1 MTVKSIVTTS
11 FVIGTLSLGLFA
23 CGEEAPEKT
32 ETTSKVQVNGDVV
45 ATVNGSPIGSEDFA
59 LLATRKSPGKGDGL
73 SLEERKEVL
82 DDLVTEELLYQ
93 KALKEGYDK
102 DPKVKKVMV
111 NALIRN
117 EIYDSIKNSDFSDAE
132 LEAYYNEH
140 IEEFTVPAKVQIY
153 SILIKVTDDRS
164 DEEAQA
170 MADRLYIE
178 IRKDPSKFR
187 DIAKEASESPYK
199 RRGGDVGFVPKSG
212 KPGLDQEIVDKAFEM
227 NVETLAK
234 PFKTKSGWNI
244 IYVPAKREAKDRS
257 FTQMKGS
264 VLRKIKNDR
273 VKEMYDTYTNG
284 LRQGVEISID
294 DAKLQS
300 VEIKSS
306 GKQKLTMP
314 NGLEMGHE

>member
-1 MTVKSIVTTS
+1 MTVRTLLTTA
-11 FVIGTLSLGLFA
+11 VALGLFA
-23 CGEEAPEKT
+23 CGDAEQTTSTSATAEKT
-32 ETTSKVQVNGDVV
+32 VNGDVV
-45 ATVNGSPIGSEDFA
+45 ATVNGASIGSEDFA
-59 LLATRKSPGKGDGL
+59 LLAARKSPGSGEAM
-73 SLEERKEVL
+73 SLDERKEVL

-93 KALKEGYDK
+93 KALAEGYDQ

-132 LEAYYNEH
+132 LESYYTEH

-153 SILIKVTDDRS
+153 SILIKISDDRS
-164 DEEAQA
+164 QEEAKA
-170 MADRLYIE
+170 KAERLYTQ
-178 IRKDPSKFR
+178 IRKDTTTFR
-187 DIAKEASESPYK
+187 DIAKEESESPYK
-199 RRGGDVGFVPKSG
+199 RRGGDVGFVPKTG

-227 NVETLAK
+227 GVETLAK
-234 PFKTKSGWNI
+234 PFQTKSGWNI

-264 VLRKIKNDR
+264 VLRKIKNEK

-284 LRQGVEISID
+284 LRQGVDISID
-294 DAKLQS
+294 DAKLQT

-306 GKQKLTMP
+306 GKQRLTMP
-314 NGLEMGHE
+314 NGLEMGGE

>member
-1 MTVKSIVTTS
+1 MTAKTLLSTV
-11 FVIGTLSLGLFA
+11 FTLSLIG
-23 CGEEAPEKT
+23 CGEAEQSQTKANTTT
-32 ETTSKVQVNGDVV
+32 EVNGDVV
-45 ATVNGSPIGSEDFA
+45 ATVNGAPIGSEDFA
-59 LLATRKSPGKGDGL
+59 LLATRKSPGKGSEL
-73 SLEERKEVL
+73 SLDERKEVL

-93 KALKEGYDK
+93 KALQEGYDK

-111 NALIRN
+111 NALIRK

-164 DEEAQA
+164 DEEAKA
-170 MADRLYIE
+170 KADRLYTQ
-178 IRKDPSKFR
+178 IRKDTSKFR
-187 DIAKEASESPYK
+187 DIAKEESESPYK
-199 RRGGDVGFVPKSG
+199 RRGGDVGFVPETG
-212 KPGLDQEIVDKAFEM
+212 KPGLDQEIVDKAFGM

-234 PFKTKSGWNI
+234 PFKTKSGWNV

-264 VLRKIKNDR
+264 VLRKIKNER

-300 VEIKSS
+300 VEVKST

-314 NGLEMGHE
+314 NGLEMGGE

>member
-1 MTVKSIVTTS
+1 MTAKTLLSTV
-11 FVIGTLSLGLFA
+11 FTLSLMG
-23 CGEEAPEKT
+23 CGETEQSQT
-32 ETTSKVQVNGDVV
+32 ETKTTTEVNGEVV
-45 ATVNGSPIGSEDFA
+45 ATVNGAPIGSEDFA
-59 LLATRKSPGKGDGL
+59 LLATRKSPGKGSEL
-73 SLEERKEVL
+73 SLDERKEVL

-93 KALKEGYDK
+93 KALQEGYDK

-111 NALIRN
+111 NALIRK

-140 IEEFTVPAKVQIY
+140 IVEFTVPAKVQVY

-164 DEEAQA
+164 DEEAKA
-170 MADRLYIE
+170 KAERLYTQ
-178 IRKDPSKFR
+178 IRKDTSKFR
-187 DIAKEASESPYK
+187 DIAKEESESPYK
-199 RRGGDVGFVPKSG
+199 RRGGDVGFVPKTG

-234 PFKTKSGWNI
+234 PFKTKSGWNV

-264 VLRKIKNDR
+264 VLRKIKNER

-294 DAKLQS
+294 DAKLQA
-300 VEIKSS
+300 VEVKSA
-306 GKQKLTMP
+306 GKQRLTMP
-314 NGLEMGHE
+314 NGLQMGGE

>member
-1 MTVKSIVTTS
+1 MTVRTLLTTA
-11 FVIGTLSLGLFA
+11 VALGLFA
-23 CGEEAPEKT
+23 CGEAEQSNSTT
-32 ETTSKVQVNGDVV
+32 ETSVKTVNGDVV
-45 ATVNGSPIGSEDFA
+45 ATVNGTGIDSEDFA
-59 LLATRKSPGKGDGL
+59 LLAARKSPGSGDTM
-73 SLEERKEVL
+73 SLDERKEVL

-93 KALKEGYDK
+93 KALKEGYDR

-132 LEAYYNEH
+132 LESYYTEH

-153 SILIKVTDDRS
+153 SILIKVSDDRS
-164 DEEAQA
+164 EDEAKA
-170 MADRLYIE
+170 KADRLYTQ
-178 IRKDPSKFR
+178 IRKDSTKFR
-187 DIAKEASESPYK
+187 DIAKEESESPYK
-199 RRGGDVGFVPKSG
+199 RRGGDVGFVPKTG

-227 NVETLAK
+227 GVETLAK
-234 PFKTKSGWNI
+234 PFKTNSGWNV

-264 VLRKIKNDR
+264 VLRKIKNEK
-273 VKEMYDTYTNG
+273 VKEMYETYTNG
-284 LRQGVEISID
+284 LRQGVDISID

-306 GKQKLTMP
+306 GKQRLTMP
-314 NGLEMGHE
+314 NGLEMGGE

>member
-1 MTVKSIVTTS
+1 MKYSLITALILTIV
-11 FVIGTLSLGLFA
+11 G
-23 CGEEAPEKT
+23 CGEAEQT
-32 ETTSKVQVNGDVV
+32 ETKPAAVQVNGDVV

-59 LLATRKSPGKGDGL
+59 MLAARKSPGKGSEL

-93 KALKEGYDK
+93 KALAEGYDK

-111 NALIRN
+111 NALIRK

-140 IEEFTVPAKVQIY
+140 ISEFTVPAKVQIY
-153 SILIKVTDDRS
+153 SILVKVTEDRP
-164 DEEAQA
+164 DAEAQA
-170 MADRLYIE
+170 KAERLYSQ

-187 DIAKEASESPYK
+187 DIAKEESESPYK
-199 RRGGDVGFVPKSG
+199 RRGGDVGFVPQTG
-212 KPGLDQEIVDKAFEM
+212 KPGLDQEIVDKAFGM
-227 NVETLAK
+227 NVETLSK
-234 PFKTKSGWNI
+234 PFKTNSGWNV

-264 VLRKIKNDR
+264 VLRKIKNER
-273 VKEMYDTYTNG
+273 VKEMYETYTSS
-284 LRQGVEISID
+284 LRQGVNVSID
-294 DAKLQS
+294 DAKLQG

-306 GKQKLTMP
+306 GPSKLTMP
-314 NGLEMGHE
+314 NGLEMGQ